1 MDITGI
7 DIAACGTMTGTI
19 ITSVGAVLKAN
30 KTESLAKQ
38 QKVAYEEGLADL
50 RERLAVMEKQAAVFE
65 KRLDEGSRDFERI
78 DNKLD
83 KTNDLLHTLIGIVQG
98 GKGLT
103 SPARAEEGLRL

>member
-7 DIAACGTMTGTI
+7 DIAACGTMIGTI
-19 ITSVGAVLKAN
+19 ITSIGAVMKAN
-30 KTESLAKQ
+30 KTEALAKQ
-38 QKVAYEEGLADL
+38 QKAAYEEELADL
-50 RERLAVMEKQAAVFE
+50 RERLAVQEKQGAVFE

-98 GKGLT
+98 AKGL
-103 SPARAEEGLRL
+103 PAGAEGGLGL

>member
-7 DIAACGTMTGTI
+7 DRAACGTMVGTI

-38 QKVAYEEGLADL
+38 QKAAYEEELAGL
-50 RERLAVMEKQAAVFE
+50 RERIAIQEKQGAVFE
-65 KRLDEGSRDFERI
+65 KRLDDSSRDFERI

-83 KTNDLLHTLIGIVQG
+83 KTNDLLHTLIGIVQWS
-98 GKGLT
+98 KGL
-103 SPARAEEGLRL
+103 SDRAEGGLGL

>member
-7 DIAACGTMTGTI
+7 DIAACGTMVGTI

-30 KTESLAKQ
+30 RTEAAAKQ
-38 QKVAYEEGLADL
+38 QKAAYEEELADL
-50 RERLAVMEKQAAVFE
+50 RERLAVMEKQGAVME

-98 GKGLT
+98 GKGLP
-103 SPARAEEGLRL
+103 SPVRAEGGLGL

>member
-7 DIAACGTMTGTI
+7 DIAACGTMVGTI

-38 QKVAYEEGLADL
+38 QKVAYEEELANL
-50 RERLAVMEKQAAVFE
+50 RERIAIQEKQGAVFE
-65 KRLDEGSRDFERI
+65 KRLDDSSRDFERI

-98 GKGLT
+98 SKGL
-103 SPARAEEGLRL
+103 SAGAEGGLGL

>member
-7 DIAACGTMTGTI
+7 DIAACGTMVGTI

-30 KTESLAKQ
+30 KTESIAKQ
-38 QKVAYEEGLADL
+38 QKIAQEEELADL
-50 RERLAVMEKQAAVFE
+50 RERLAVMEKQAALFE
-65 KRLDEGSRDFERI
+65 KRLDDSSRDFERI
-78 DNKLD
+78 DSKLD

-103 SPARAEEGLRL
+103 DRAEGGLGL